1 MYNYEE
7 LMWMKQG
14 TRFMQGLP
22 EKKKQLKSS
31 KYKVFLN
38 VKCIFHAFQYH
49 PTCHRLLI
57 RFIYYSLIGSSTSC
71 ANYVSGSHVY

>member
-22 EKKKQLKSS
+22 EKI
-31 KYKVFLN
+31 KVLCEQTRELTHDFLD
-38 VKCIFHAFQYH
+38 
-49 PTCHRLLI
+49 
-57 RFIYYSLIGSSTSC
+57 
-71 ANYVSGSHVY
+71 YV